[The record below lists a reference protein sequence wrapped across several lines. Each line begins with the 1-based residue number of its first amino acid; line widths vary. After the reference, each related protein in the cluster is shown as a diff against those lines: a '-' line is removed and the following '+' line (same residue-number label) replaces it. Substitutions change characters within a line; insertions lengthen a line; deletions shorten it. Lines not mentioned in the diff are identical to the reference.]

1 MLTGSVSAIV
11 DLSFQE
17 LAAALSFAT
26 LVKSL
31 LRRGACRRAPPRRFA
46 SFDGVIVHAKNSLR
60 TRANRR
66 WRLPLTLLEIAR
78 GWPVLGA
85 ARGRLAVDDS
95 RGDSAEAAM
104 QRGVGAPHLDHDADA
119 WPSANSR
126 RDDLTKGHAL
136 THSTRSPRRAVHF
149 RPLAVGWITI
159 CNGAARSILIA
170 EEQSVRRTGGS
181 TVIALPRRPGD
192 AATNLQRR
200 LR

>member
-1 MLTGSVSAIV
+1 MSLNGRTQMLTGSVSAIV
-11 DLSFQE
+11 DLSFRE

-95 RGDSAEAAM
+95 RGDSAEAAT
-104 QRGVGAPHLDHDADA
+104 QRKFSGVGAPHLDHD
-119 WPSANSR
+119 
-126 RDDLTKGHAL
+126 
-136 THSTRSPRRAVHF
+136 
-149 RPLAVGWITI
+149 VGRMAF
-159 CNGAARSILIA
+159 GQQPAR
-170 EEQSVRRTGGS
+170 
-181 TVIALPRRPGD
+181 
-192 AATNLQRR
+192 
-200 LR
+200 